1 MSTNRIST
9 LLAFLLVLQHAT
21 TCFGFTIPSFTRQ
34 ETNGLH
40 DIRQNYGKTRA
51 GSVAKS
57 SAQSSALYASS
68 EPSSETSPSISL
80 SSEASLLKSR
90 LFKEIDRVKELQ
102 EIEGDFSVDFG
113 VKGGEL
119 NSTSR
124 APQKLDFYSISE
136 NVGKAADKV
145 FETVNLLAESS
156 PTPNVTEYWG
166 DKARGSENKLNGQ
179 WNLLFSTAADATFSK
194 NSTRG
199 DAKAMN
205 VVTASRQK
213 IINVIQFLPGPE
225 EKKERLVSSLR
236 VRLKATAEGLN
247 RINLTF
253 KYVMVKF
260 NRLFFLPLKWT
271 LILPVPGTFITRI
284 LFFMRKSL
292 PKAYFDVLYLDEEL
306 RIHKTGE
313 DNLFIQ
319 KKEASM

>member
-1 MSTNRIST
+1 M
-9 LLAFLLVLQHAT
+9 
-21 TCFGFTIPSFTRQ
+21 
-34 ETNGLH
+34 
-40 DIRQNYGKTRA
+40 
-51 GSVAKS
+51 
-57 SAQSSALYASS
+57 
-68 EPSSETSPSISL
+68 
-80 SSEASLLKSR
+80 
-90 LFKEIDRVKELQ
+90 
-102 EIEGDFSVDFG
+102 
-113 VKGGEL
+113 
-119 NSTSR
+119 
-124 APQKLDFYSISE
+124 
-136 NVGKAADKV
+136 
-145 FETVNLLAESS
+145 NLLAESS

-319 KKEASM
+319 KKEAST